1 MTTNYRSTL
10 SLFGVLVLTAC
21 GGGSNTAPVEQPLSG
36 TKQGFITIEE
46 RANKRVF
53 DGWFSQGTVPVQT
66 QHSLWESG
74 NERCVQLLADQ
85 PGVASTSIGSRW
97 QDTLYAGNAITVQS
111 RGEEVVRMN
120 AQQYGDATVYATTE
134 RWLATPLP
142 DDAMLMINGSD
153 QFPSFES
160 IELAPLTKLVMNAP
174 EGGVMTLY
182 SDPIV
187 WDTSADDSDG
197 IEVLISSSDAT
208 VGSAETVKCWLND
221 DGAFA
226 LPAEARALFSPN
238 RQLVVRLSRARYASY
253 ESDGATLL
261 ITQTSYP

>member
-10 SLFGVLVLTAC
+10 SLLGALVLTAC
-21 GGGSNTAPVEQPLSG
+21 GGGSNTASVEQPLSG

-53 DGWFSQGTVPVQT
+53 DGWFSQGSVPVQT
-66 QHSLWESG
+66 QNSLWESG
-74 NERCVQLLADQ
+74 SERCVQLLTDTA
-85 PGVASTSIGSRW
+85 GVAGTSIGSRW
-97 QDTLYAGNAITVQS
+97 QDTLDAGDAITVES

-120 AQQYGDATVYATTE
+120 AQQYAGATVYATTE

-153 QFPSFES
+153 QFPSFEPLGLS
-160 IELAPLTKLVMNAP
+160 PLTKLVMNAP

-182 SDPIV
+182 SDSIMWEP
-187 WDTSADDSDG
+187 SADDSDS
-197 IEVLISSSDAT
+197 IEVLVSSSDAT
-208 VGSAETVKCWLND
+208 VGSTETVKCWLSD
-221 DGAFA
+221 DGEFV
-226 LPAEARALFSPN
+226 LPEVARSLFSPN

-253 ESDGATLL
+253 ESEGATLL
-261 ITQTSYP
+261 VTQTSYP